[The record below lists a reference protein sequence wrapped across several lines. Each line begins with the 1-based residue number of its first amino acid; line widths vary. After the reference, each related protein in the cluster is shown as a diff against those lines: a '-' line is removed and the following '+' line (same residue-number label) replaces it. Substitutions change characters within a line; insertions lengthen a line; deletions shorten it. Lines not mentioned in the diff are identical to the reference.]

1 MGMERKNAMPE
12 VPKFITAEMLRTIR
26 ANTDWRTLFRAL
38 GLERAK
44 GKGNEDDWWALSPL
58 TNEKTPSF
66 HINGKGWYCH
76 SSQQGGGVIELV
88 QRVLERRA
96 GRAVS
101 CWDAGRWLLEHGI
114 SQTGL
119 SPSEVGTGQGSGTPR
134 SEEKERVGVSDRVK
148 SGKNSPINVDL
159 VPRLIPSHPEL
170 EKRGIS
176 RETCQYLG
184 CGYLSGY
191 RGTINER
198 IVFQVRGVG
207 ERGGQLVPVILSHI
221 GRVVDDVRADVEGRW
236 HHFAHFKKHLELYNI
251 DKALLDPRARN
262 QAKQTGRLIVVEGCF
277 DVAKLVEAGIYNA
290 VASFGAH
297 LSEEQAKR
305 LKFVADRLGVKE
317 IVVWYDRDSAGR
329 EGAKKALETL
339 RANDC
344 EASAF
349 WGMHGSRVSK
359 ALHSV
364 KLPPLAKDPCEFS
377 VEQLR
382 SLREKGLV

>member
-1 MGMERKNAMPE
+1 MPE

-26 ANTDWRTLFRAL
+26 ANTDWRMLFRAL

-44 GKGNEDDWWALSPL
+44 GKGNDNDWWALSPL

-76 SSQQGGGVIELV
+76 STQQGGGVVELV
-88 QRVLERRA
+88 QRVLENRT

-101 CWDAGRWLLEHGI
+101 CWDAGRWLLEQGV
-114 SQTGL
+114 SRTDALPAQPAAEKG
-119 SPSEVGTGQGSGTPR
+119 SEAPR
-134 SEEKERVGVSDRVK
+134 SEEKERGVDSDRAK
-148 SGKNSPINVDL
+148 SGINGPISVDL

-176 RETCQYLG
+176 KETCKYLG

-191 RGTINER
+191 KGTINER
-198 IVFQVRGVG
+198 IVFQVRGVE
-207 ERGGQLVPVILSHI
+207 ERGGQLVPVVLSHI

-251 DKALLDPRARN
+251 DKVLLDPLARD
-262 QAKQTGRLIVVEGCF
+262 QAKRTGRLIIVEGCF
-277 DVAKLVEAGIYNA
+277 DVAKLVEAGIYNV

-329 EGAKKALETL
+329 EGTKKALEVL
-339 RANDC
+339 RASDC
-344 EASAF
+344 GASAF

-382 SLREKGLV
+382 SLREKEVV